1 MEEVIHRKI
10 EEAINELHRMSSEN
24 TSSENKEADDKQDES
39 NEQKEYF
46 KRIVQQLSEG
56 YNEGKRRKIDL

>member
-1 MEEVIHRKI
+1 
-10 EEAINELHRMSSEN
+10 MSSEN

-46 KRIVQQLSEG
+46 KRIVNNCQKDIMK
-56 YNEGKRRKIDL
+56 GKRRKIDL